1 VRSTLAPSVWLVI
14 GGVIWGLFWIP
25 LRMLG
30 EAGFQAAWSGFSIYA
45 ICTLI
50 MLPVIVMRARS
61 LWAGGLALLI
71 CGALTGTALS
81 LYATSIYFTDVIRV
95 ILLFYLAP
103 VWGTLLGLVFLGER
117 LTWFRI
123 VALILGLGGLIV
135 VLSPNGAFPR
145 PQGIG
150 DWMALLSGM
159 AWSLGSLQLYRLQ
172 RVAPIDQMIA
182 FIVGGLIVTALMI
195 ALGGD
200 LMGKTPDITA
210 LKTSWMM
217 LLIIAVLTLPMFFL
231 TIWPCAYLTPGR
243 VGLLLMSEVVVAV
256 ISAAVLTDETF
267 GLREAIGT
275 TLIVSAALVEVAGP
289 FLVTSRRAQ
298 EKS

>member
-1 VRSTLAPSVWLVI
+1 
-14 GGVIWGLFWIP
+14 
-25 LRMLG
+25 
-30 EAGFQAAWSGFSIYA
+30 
-45 ICTLI
+45 

-123 VALILGLGGLIV
+123 FALILGLGGLIV

-210 LKTSWMM
+210 LKTSWVM

>member
-71 CGALTGTALS
+71 CGALTGSALS

-123 VALILGLGGLIV
+123 FALILGLGGLIV

>member
-1 VRSTLAPSVWLVI
+1 MRSTLAPSIWLVI

-45 ICTLI
+45 ICSLI
-50 MLPVIVMRARS
+50 MLPVILMRARS

>member
-1 VRSTLAPSVWLVI
+1 MAPSLWLVI

-45 ICTLI
+45 VSALI

-61 LWAGGLALLI
+61 LCAGGLALLI

-117 LTWFRI
+117 LTWFR
-123 VALILGLGGLIV
+123 VLALIMGLGGLIV

-150 DWMALLSGM
+150 DWMALLSGI

-182 FIVGGLIVTALMI
+182 FILGGLIVTALML
-195 ALGGD
+195 ALGGEI
-200 LMGKTPDITA
+200 MGKTPEFSDIQA
-210 LKTSWMM
+210 AWV
-217 LLIIAVLTLPMFFL
+217 LILVIGILTLPMFFL

-243 VGLLLMSEVVVAV
+243 VGVLLMSEVVVAV

-267 GLREAIGT
+267 GLREALGT
-275 TLIVSAALVEVAGP
+275 GLIVSAALVEVAGP
-289 FLVTSRRAQ
+289 FFTRTSKTHKQ
-298 EKS
+298 S

>member
-1 VRSTLAPSVWLVI
+1 MRSTLAPSIWLVI

-123 VALILGLGGLIV
+123 FALILGLGGLIV

>member
-1 VRSTLAPSVWLVI
+1 MRSTLAPSVWLVI

-123 VALILGLGGLIV
+123 FALILGLGGLIV

-195 ALGGD
+195 ALSGD

-210 LKTSWMM
+210 LKTSWVM

-289 FLVTSRRAQ
+289 FLVTIRRAQ